1 MYLCDG
7 CRYQTAG
14 WYLYPF
20 EGTVFSCEDDD
31 FLIFLVTEIGIKM
44 QDLKTDTVKREF
56 TWSFFEAEVDNM
68 GQTNP
73 KREQASR
80 HPSRGWNTRV
90 TRAQKT
96 ICEKGLVY
104 IYKKWRMTERE
115 TSAKVGVGIRWQ
127 ELVVTY
133 YWTVWKMTGSAVK
146 EVRNGRN
153 GKWTAE
159 MLRWSSRQR
168 LKAHSCM

>member
-1 MYLCDG
+1 M
-7 CRYQTAG
+7 
-14 WYLYPF
+14 
-20 EGTVFSCEDDD
+20 FSCEDDD

-73 KREQASR
+73 KREKASR
-80 HPSRGWNTRV
+80 HPHRGWNTRV

-115 TSAKVGVGIRWQ
+115 TSAKVGVGIR
-127 ELVVTY
+127 
-133 YWTVWKMTGSAVK
+133 
-146 EVRNGRN
+146 
-153 GKWTAE
+153 
-159 MLRWSSRQR
+159 
-168 LKAHSCM
+168 